1 MSALLLAEFPR
12 GSNTES
18 HLDITVGSVIQTL
31 PKSQS
36 ALFPRFQLK
45 GDAPNNDDE
54 IKAKVRIHTESAQ
67 VAFTPDVLSDQEI
80 LAD

>member
-1 MSALLLAEFPR
+1 MR
-12 GSNTES
+12 
-18 HLDITVGSVIQTL
+18 
-31 PKSQS
+31 KSQA
-36 ALFPRFQLK
+36 ALFPRFELK

-54 IKAKVRIHTESAQ
+54 IKANVRIHTESAQ